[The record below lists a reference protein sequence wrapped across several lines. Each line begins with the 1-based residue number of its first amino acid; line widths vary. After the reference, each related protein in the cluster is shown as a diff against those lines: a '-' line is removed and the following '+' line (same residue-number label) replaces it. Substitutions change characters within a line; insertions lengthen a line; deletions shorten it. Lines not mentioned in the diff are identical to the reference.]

1 MKAVIYSA
9 IILLTWEMGYAQEG
23 EYSLLSRFDPQTL
36 YGSPSYKEKPAG
48 YEILVPSFHMNGPY
62 DYSSLN
68 YYWTFLLSDYGTIA
82 IQTPM
87 LPYHGKTTILRIT
100 DTTKTVCRI
109 VSYDSIQN
117 SIPEYLLCCNND
129 GCIPPPYIKKQRNR
143 RNMIIQ
149 NDSLTIYLINIK
161 PQNLEKICRVVT
173 TPIADYR

>member
-1 MKAVIYSA
+1 
-9 IILLTWEMGYAQEG
+9 
-23 EYSLLSRFDPQTL
+23 
-36 YGSPSYKEKPAG
+36 
-48 YEILVPSFHMNGPY
+48 MNGPY
-62 DYSSLN
+62 GYSSLN